1 MLVQLCLEPY
11 LVRALEYDKWS
22 NVSKKFNFDN
32 NLRMEG
38 GWAPANPMQRS
49 AGQGVYYNLFYH

>member
-11 LVRALEYDKWS
+11 LVRALEYHKWS
-22 NVSKKFNFDN
+22 NVSKKFNYDN

-38 GWAPANPMQRS
+38 G
-49 AGQGVYYNLFYH
+49 